1 MHIIRTLLVTLAC
14 LSSLFAAPQ
23 VFAEPVNIN
32 SADAAALA
40 RELIGIGETR
50 ARAIVEYRT
59 QNGPFRS
66 IEELALVKGI
76 GPRVIEQNRAN
87 LRVEPARAADRRAP
101 APTARGTPAPAA
113 RGMAMPPAGSRGAA
127 SGRPSRPAAPTGR

>member
-1 MHIIRTLLVTLAC
+1 MHTVRSLLVTLAC
-14 LSSLFAAPQ
+14 LSSLFAAPR
-23 VFAEPVNIN
+23 VLAEPVNIN
-32 SADAAALA
+32 TADATSLA
-40 RELIGIGETR
+40 RELIGIGDTR
-50 ARAIVEYRT
+50 ARAIVEYRK

-101 APTARGTPAPAA
+101 AATVSPPAHRGAPGNRPGRPAPS
-113 RGMAMPPAGSRGAA
+113 AGR
-127 SGRPSRPAAPTGR
+127 

>member
-1 MHIIRTLLVTLAC
+1 MHTLRTLLVALAC
-14 LSSLFAAPQ
+14 LTSMFAAPR

-32 SADAAALA
+32 TADAASLA
-40 RELIGIGETR
+40 RELVGIGETR

-101 APTARGTPAPAA
+101 AASARGVAV
-113 RGMAMPPAGSRGAA
+113 PPPGSRGVAN
-127 SGRPSRPAAPTGR
+127 GRPSRPAAPTGR

>member
-1 MHIIRTLLVTLAC
+1 MHFTRNLLLALLC
-14 LSSLFAAPQ
+14 LPALLAARPAL
-23 VFAEPVNIN
+23 AEPVNIN
-32 SADAAALA
+32 TADAASLA
-40 RELIGIGETR
+40 RELVGIGDTR
-50 ARAIVEYRT
+50 AKAIVEYRT

-101 APTARGTPAPAA
+101 APAA
-113 RGMAMPPAGSRGAA
+113 RGKATQAPPGRSGAGGTSPRPVAPAGR
-127 SGRPSRPAAPTGR
+127 